1 LKKGDEAQKII
12 DIFVGEQ
19 DQHLAAEQKDEVLN
33 GSHAEP
39 PPSTLVGSYKALSS
53 VYTSAEILKVDVFDK
68 FDLDGNFRINRT
80 EVNTVLSSLLSK
92 GKLDDRHVSMQHDA
106 SAHFFLTQPVICMHF
121 I

>member
-12 DIFVGEQ
+12 DIFVGAEK
-19 DQHLAAEQKDEVLN
+19 DPHLAAEQKDEVLN
-33 GSHAEP
+33 GYHAEP

-68 FDLDGNFRINRT
+68 FDLDGNFRINRA

-92 GKLDDRHVSMQHDA
+92 GQLDDRHVYMQHDA
-106 SAHFFLTQPVICMHF
+106 SAHFF
-121 I
+121 